1 MRTKEKNMA
10 TPQLSPGVLVREI
23 DLTVGRVEN
32 VVDTTGALA
41 GPFRLGPV
49 EEPIRITSQQQYIDT
64 FGKPIS
70 TDRQYEYWMTGS
82 EFLSYGGVLSVTR
95 VDGTTLNNAN
105 AGTDE
110 ASSSSLKIKNFDEY
124 EASYSESTEY
134 YYAARNPGTWGNGI
148 KVCQIDA
155 QADQRLTINTANP
168 AGAGV
173 TIGFG
178 VTMAIDTTI
187 PGSGTT
193 STFSGYLK
201 GIITGINTISDGS
214 STIDVKVVSRVEQS
228 GTGTTVTNVDYEPNN
243 LGVSFPSSGT
253 ISIVNTGTDAS
264 PVASATTAVT
274 AQVDWYDQQTLG
286 LTNSTVLW
294 KSIAPRPRTSNYA
307 ATRGGRFDTINIAVV
322 DDNGGITG
330 SESNILEKYNGVSKA
345 ADATFDAANPVRSYY
360 KKYISNNSSYIF
372 VGDNPSVD
380 ADTTH
385 GTVPTASGFSANFT
399 ANTSSSGLWGQNA
412 ESKVFSG
419 LGAVTYSLAGG
430 VDYSANGG
438 MTATLGNLKTAYE
451 LYSNKDEEQVDFLLM
466 GPSCSTELES
476 QAKANLLISLANSRK
491 DCLAVISPHRANVV
505 NVTSST
511 TQTTNVVRF
520 FSALTSSSFAVFDS
534 GYKYVYDRFN
544 DEFRYLPCN
553 GDVAGIMVR
562 TGINSFPWFS
572 PAGAQ
577 RGALNNAVK
586 LAYNPSKDQRD
597 TLYSARINPIVSQG
611 SGPILFGDKTGLS
624 YASAFDR
631 INVRRLFIS
640 VETALESAA
649 QSQLFEINDSD
660 TRDNFVNI
668 VTPFL
673 RDIQAN
679 RGIENFKVVCDSSNN
694 TPSVIDNNEFRA
706 DIFIQPT
713 RSINYINLTFV
724 ATRSGITFS
733 ESV

>member
-10 TPQLSPGVLVREI
+10 TPQLSPGVLVREL

-228 GTGTTVTNVDYEPNN
+228 GTGTTVTNIDYEPNN
-243 LGVSFPSSGT
+243 LGASFPSSGT

-307 ATRGGRFDTINIAVV
+307 ATRGGRFDTMNIAVV

-330 SESNILEKYNGVSKA
+330 AEGNVLEKYNGVSKA

-385 GTVPTASGFSANFT
+385 GTVPTASGFSANYT

-491 DCLAVISPHRANVV
+491 DCIAVISPHRANVV
-505 NVTSST
+505 NVTSSA

-572 PAGAQ
+572 PAGSQ

-631 INVRRLFIS
+631 INVRRLFIA

>member
-10 TPQLSPGVLVREI
+10 TPQLSPGVLVREL

-32 VVDTTGALA
+32 VVDTTGAIA

-110 ASSSSLKIKNFDEY
+110 ASSSSLKIKNFDDY
-124 EASYSESTEY
+124 EGSYSESTEY
-134 YYAARNPGTWGNGI
+134 YYAARNPGSWGNGI

-155 QADQRLTINTANP
+155 QADQRLTLNTANP

-173 TIGFG
+173 TVGYG
-178 VTMAIDTTI
+178 VTMAINTTI

-193 STFSGYLK
+193 STFTGYLK
-201 GIITGINTISDGS
+201 GIITGVSTDASGS

-243 LGVSFPSSGT
+243 LGASFPSSGT
-253 ISIVNTGTDAS
+253 ISIVNSGTDAA
-264 PVASATTAVT
+264 PTASATTSVT

-307 ATRGGRFDTINIAVV
+307 ATRGGRFDTLNIAIV

-330 SESNILEKYNGVSKA
+330 SEGNILEKYNGVSKA

-372 VGDNPSVD
+372 VGDNPSTD
-380 ADTTH
+380 ADTSH
-385 GTVPTASGFSANFT
+385 GTVPTPLGFSANYT
-399 ANTSSSGLWGQNA
+399 ANTLGAGLWGQNA
-412 ESKVFSG
+412 ASTVFSG
-419 LGAVTYSLAGG
+419 LGAVTYTMAGG
-430 VDYSANGG
+430 VDYSASGG
-438 MTATLGNLKTAYE
+438 MSATLGNLKTAYE
-451 LYSNKDEEQVDFLLM
+451 LYSNKDDQSVDFLLM
-466 GPSCSTELES
+466 GPSCSSELES
-476 QAKANLLISLANSRK
+476 QAKANLLISLANTRK
-491 DCLAVISPHRANVV
+491 DCIAVISPHRANVV
-505 NVTSST
+505 NVTNST

-553 GDVAGIMVR
+553 GDVAGLMVR
-562 TGINSFPWFS
+562 TGINAFPWFS

-586 LAYNPSKDQRD
+586 LAYNPDKDQRD

-631 INVRRLFIS
+631 INVRRLFIA

-679 RGIENFKVVCDSSNN
+679 RGIENFKVVCDASNN
-694 TPSVIDNNEFRA
+694 TPDVIDNNEFRA

-713 RSINYINLTFV
+713 RSINYISLTFV

>member
-10 TPQLSPGVLVREI
+10 TPQLSPGVLVREL

-110 ASSSSLKIKNFDEY
+110 ASSSSLKIKNFDDY

-228 GTGTTVTNVDYEPNN
+228 GTGTTVTNIDYEPNN
-243 LGVSFPSSGT
+243 LGASFPSSGT

-307 ATRGGRFDTINIAVV
+307 ATRGGRFDTMNIAVV

-330 SESNILEKYNGVSKA
+330 AEGNILEKYNGVSKA

-360 KKYISNNSSYIF
+360 KKYISNNSAYIF

-385 GTVPTASGFSANFT
+385 GTVPTASGFSANYT

-572 PAGAQ
+572 PAGSQ

-631 INVRRLFIS
+631 INVRRLFIA

>member
-10 TPQLSPGVLVREI
+10 TPQLSPGVLVREL

-110 ASSSSLKIKNFDEY
+110 ASSSSLKIKNFDDY

-228 GTGTTVTNVDYEPNN
+228 GTGTTVTNIDYEPNN
-243 LGVSFPSSGT
+243 LGASFPSSGT

-307 ATRGGRFDTINIAVV
+307 ATRGGRFDTMNIAVV

-330 SESNILEKYNGVSKA
+330 AEGNVLEKYNGVSKA

-491 DCLAVISPHRANVV
+491 DCIAVISPHRANVV
-505 NVTSST
+505 NVTSSA

-572 PAGAQ
+572 PAGSQ

-631 INVRRLFIS
+631 INVRRLFIA

>member
-1 MRTKEKNMA
+1 MA
-10 TPQLSPGVLVREI
+10 TPQLSPGVLVREL

-110 ASSSSLKIKNFDEY
+110 ASSSSLKIKNFDDY

-214 STIDVKVVSRVEQS
+214 STIDVKIVSRVEQS
-228 GTGTTVTNVDYEPNN
+228 GTGTTVTNIDYEPNN
-243 LGVSFPSSGT
+243 LGASFPSSGT

-307 ATRGGRFDTINIAVV
+307 ATRGGRFDTMNIAVV

-330 SESNILEKYNGVSKA
+330 AEGNILEKYNGVSKA

-419 LGAVTYSLAGG
+419 LGAVTS
-430 VDYSANGG
+430 
-438 MTATLGNLKTAYE
+438 
-451 LYSNKDEEQVDFLLM
+451 
-466 GPSCSTELES
+466 
-476 QAKANLLISLANSRK
+476 
-491 DCLAVISPHRANVV
+491 H
-505 NVTSST
+505 
-511 TQTTNVVRF
+511 
-520 FSALTSSSFAVFDS
+520 
-534 GYKYVYDRFN
+534 
-544 DEFRYLPCN
+544 
-553 GDVAGIMVR
+553 
-562 TGINSFPWFS
+562 
-572 PAGAQ
+572 
-577 RGALNNAVK
+577 
-586 LAYNPSKDQRD
+586 
-597 TLYSARINPIVSQG
+597 
-611 SGPILFGDKTGLS
+611 
-624 YASAFDR
+624 
-631 INVRRLFIS
+631 
-640 VETALESAA
+640 
-649 QSQLFEINDSD
+649 
-660 TRDNFVNI
+660 
-668 VTPFL
+668 
-673 RDIQAN
+673 
-679 RGIENFKVVCDSSNN
+679 
-694 TPSVIDNNEFRA
+694 
-706 DIFIQPT
+706 
-713 RSINYINLTFV
+713 
-724 ATRSGITFS
+724 
-733 ESV
+733 

>member
-294 KSIAPRPRTSNYA
+294 KSISPRPRTSNFA
-307 ATRGGRFDTINIAVV
+307 ATRGGRFDTMNIAVV

-330 SESNILEKYNGVSKA
+330 AEGNILEKYNGISKA

>member
-1 MRTKEKNMA
+1 MA
-10 TPQLSPGVLVREI
+10 TPQLSPGVLVREL

-110 ASSSSLKIKNFDEY
+110 ASSSSLKIKNFDDY

-228 GTGTTVTNVDYEPNN
+228 GTGTTVTNIDYEPNN
-243 LGVSFPSSGT
+243 LGASFPSSGT

-307 ATRGGRFDTINIAVV
+307 ATRGGRFDTMNIAVV

-330 SESNILEKYNGVSKA
+330 AEGNILEKYNGVSKA

-385 GTVPTASGFSANFT
+385 GTVPTASGFSANYT

-572 PAGAQ
+572 PAGSQ

-631 INVRRLFIS
+631 INVRRLFIA

>member
-1 MRTKEKNMA
+1 MA
-10 TPQLSPGVLVREI
+10 TPQLSPGVLVREL

-110 ASSSSLKIKNFDEY
+110 ASSSSLKIKNFDDY

-148 KVCQIDA
+148 KICQIDA

-228 GTGTTVTNVDYEPNN
+228 GTGSTVTNVDYEPNN

-286 LTNSTVLW
+286 LSNSTVLW
-294 KSIAPRPRTSNYA
+294 KSIAPRPRTSNFA
-307 ATRGGRFDTINIAVV
+307 ATRGGRFDTMNIAVV

-330 SESNILEKYNGVSKA
+330 AEGNVLEKYNGVSKA

-380 ADTTH
+380 ADTSH

-520 FSALTSSSFAVFDS
+520 FSALTSSSFAVSDS

>member
-1 MRTKEKNMA
+1 MA
-10 TPQLSPGVLVREI
+10 TPQLSPGVLVREL

-110 ASSSSLKIKNFDEY
+110 ASSSSLKIKNFDDY

-228 GTGTTVTNVDYEPNN
+228 GTGTTVTNIDYEPNN
-243 LGVSFPSSGT
+243 LGASFPSSGT

-307 ATRGGRFDTINIAVV
+307 ATRGGRFDTMNIAIV

-330 SESNILEKYNGVSKA
+330 AEGNILEKYNGVSKA

-385 GTVPTASGFSANFT
+385 GTVPTASGFSANYT

-505 NVTSST
+505 NVTSSA

-572 PAGAQ
+572 PAGSQ

-631 INVRRLFIS
+631 INVRRLFIA

>member
-10 TPQLSPGVLVREI
+10 TPQLSPGVLVREL

-32 VVDTTGALA
+32 VVDTTGAIA

-64 FGKPIS
+64 FGKPLS

-95 VDGTTLNNAN
+95 VDGDTLNNAN

-110 ASSSSLKIKNFDEY
+110 ASSSSLKIKNFDDY
-124 EASYSESTEY
+124 ESAYSESTEY
-134 YYAARNPGTWGNGI
+134 YYAARNPGSWGNGI

-155 QADQRLTINTANP
+155 QADQRLTIASGDP

-173 TIGFG
+173 TIGYG
-178 VTMAIDTTI
+178 VTMAINTAI
-187 PGSGTT
+187 PGTGTT
-193 STFSGYLK
+193 SIFTGYLK
-201 GIITGINTISDGS
+201 GIITGVTTVTDGG
-214 STIDVKVVSRVEQS
+214 STIDVKVVSRVHQS
-228 GTGTTVTNVDYEPNN
+228 GSGTTVTNVDYEPNN
-243 LGVSFPSSGT
+243 LGASFPSTGT
-253 ISIVNTGTDAS
+253 ISIVNSGTDAS
-264 PVASATTAVT
+264 PTASATTSVT

-286 LTNSTVLW
+286 LTNSTILW
-294 KSIAPRPRTSNYA
+294 KSIAPRPRTSNFA
-307 ATRGGRFDTINIAVV
+307 STRGGRFDTLNIAVV

-345 ADATFDAANPVRSYY
+345 KDATFDAANPVRSYY
-360 KKYISNNSSYIF
+360 KKYVSNNSAYVF
-372 VGDNPSVD
+372 VGDNPSTD
-380 ADTTH
+380 ADTAH
-385 GTVPTASGFSANFT
+385 GTVPTPLGFSTNFT
-399 ANTSSSGLWGQNA
+399 ANTLSAGLWGQDSA
-412 ESKVFSG
+412 SVVFSG
-419 LGAVTYSLAGG
+419 VGPVSYTMAGG
-430 VDYSANGG
+430 VDYSASGG
-438 MTATLGNLKTAYE
+438 MSATLGNLKTAYE
-451 LYSNKDEEQVDFLLM
+451 LYSNKDDQSVDFLIM
-466 GPSCSTELES
+466 GPSCSSELES

-491 DCLAVISPHRANVV
+491 DCIAVISPHRANVV
-505 NVTSST
+505 NVTNST

-553 GDVAGIMVR
+553 GDVAGLMVR
-562 TGINSFPWFS
+562 TGINAFPWFS
-572 PAGAQ
+572 PAGQQ

-586 LAYNPSKDQRD
+586 LAYNPDKDQRD

-631 INVRRLFIS
+631 INVRRLFIA

-679 RGIENFKVVCDSSNN
+679 RGIENFKVICDASNN
-694 TPSVIDNNEFRA
+694 TPDVIDNNEFRA

-713 RSINYINLTFV
+713 RSINYISLTFV

>member
-10 TPQLSPGVLVREI
+10 TPQLSPGVLVREL

-110 ASSSSLKIKNFDEY
+110 ASSSSLKIKNFDDY

-148 KVCQIDA
+148 KICQIDA

-228 GTGTTVTNVDYEPNN
+228 GTGTTVTNIDYEPNN
-243 LGVSFPSSGT
+243 LGASFPSSGT

-264 PVASATTAVT
+264 PVSSATTAVT

-307 ATRGGRFDTINIAVV
+307 ATRGGRFDTMNIAVV

-330 SESNILEKYNGVSKA
+330 AEGNILEKYNGVSKA

-385 GTVPTASGFSANFT
+385 GTVPTASGFSANYT

-491 DCLAVISPHRANVV
+491 DCIAVISPHRANVV

-572 PAGAQ
+572 PAGTQ

-611 SGPILFGDKTGLS
+611 SGPILFGDKTALS

-631 INVRRLFIS
+631 INVRRLFIA

>member
-10 TPQLSPGVLVREI
+10 TPQLSPGVLVREL

-49 EEPIRITSQQQYIDT
+49 EEPIRITSQQQYIDN
-64 FGKPIS
+64 FGKPLS

-95 VDGTTLNNAN
+95 VDGDTLNNAN

-110 ASSSSLKIKNFDEY
+110 ASSSSLKIKNFDDY
-124 EASYSESTEY
+124 ESAYSESTEY
-134 YYAARNPGTWGNGI
+134 YYAARNPGAWGNGI

-155 QADQRLTINTANP
+155 QADQRLTLNTANP

-173 TIGFG
+173 TVGYG
-178 VTMAIDTTI
+178 VTMAINTVLA
-187 PGSGTT
+187 GSGTT
-193 STFSGYLK
+193 SVFTGYLK
-201 GIITGINTISDGS
+201 GIITGVSTDSSGS
-214 STIDVKVVSRVEQS
+214 STVDVKVVSRVHQS

-243 LGVSFPSSGT
+243 MGASFPSSGT
-253 ISIVNTGTDAS
+253 ISIVNSGTDAS
-264 PVASATTAVT
+264 PTSSATTSVT
-274 AQVDWYDQQTLG
+274 AQVDWYDQQNLG

-307 ATRGGRFDTINIAVV
+307 STRGGRFDTMNIAIV

-345 ADATFDAANPVRSYY
+345 KDATFDAANPVRSYY
-360 KKYISNNSSYIF
+360 KKYISNHSAYIF
-372 VGDNPSVD
+372 VGDNPSTD
-380 ADTTH
+380 ADTSH
-385 GTVPTASGFSANFT
+385 GTVPAPLGFSTNYT
-399 ANTSSSGLWGQNA
+399 ANTISAGLWGQDA
-412 ESKVFSG
+412 ASVTFSG
-419 LGAVTYSLAGG
+419 IGPVSYTMAGG
-430 VDYSANGG
+430 VDYSASGG
-438 MTATLGNLKTAYE
+438 MSASLGNVKNAYE
-451 LYSNKDEEQVDFLLM
+451 LYSNKDDESVDFLLM
-466 GPSCSTELES
+466 GPSCGSELES
-476 QAKANLLISLANSRK
+476 QAKANLLISIANSRK
-491 DCLAVISPHRANVV
+491 DCIAVISPHRANVV

-553 GDVAGIMVR
+553 GDIAGLMVR
-562 TGINSFPWFS
+562 TGINAFPWFS
-572 PAGAQ
+572 PAGQQ

-586 LAYNPSKDQRD
+586 LAYNPDKDQRD

-631 INVRRLFIS
+631 INVRRLFIT

-649 QSQLFEINDSD
+649 QSQLFEINDAD

-679 RGIENFKVVCDSSNN
+679 RGIENFKVICDASNN
-694 TPSVIDNNEFRA
+694 TPDVIDNNEFRA

-713 RSINYINLTFV
+713 RSINYISLTFI

>member
-10 TPQLSPGVLVREI
+10 TPQLSPGVLVREL

-64 FGKPIS
+64 FGKPLS
-70 TDRQYEYWMTGS
+70 TDRQYEYWLTGS

-95 VDGTTLNNAN
+95 VDGDTLNNAN

-110 ASSSSLKIKNFDEY
+110 ASSSSLKIKNFDDY
-124 EASYSESTEY
+124 ESAYSESTEY
-134 YYAARNPGTWGNGI
+134 YYAARNPGSWGNGI

-173 TIGFG
+173 TLGYG
-178 VTMAIDTTI
+178 VTMAINTSL

-193 STFSGYLK
+193 SVFTGYLK
-201 GIITGINTISDGS
+201 GIITGITTIAEGS
-214 STIDVKVVSRVEQS
+214 STIDVKVVSRVHQS

-243 LGVSFPSSGT
+243 LGASFPSTGT
-253 ISIVNTGTDAS
+253 ISIVNSGTDAS
-264 PVASATTAVT
+264 PTASATTSVT

-307 ATRGGRFDTINIAVV
+307 STRGGRFDTLNIAVV

-345 ADATFDAANPVRSYY
+345 KDATFDAANPVRSYY
-360 KKYISNNSSYIF
+360 KKYISNNSAYVF
-372 VGDNPSVD
+372 VGDNPSTD
-380 ADTTH
+380 ADLAH
-385 GTVPTASGFSANFT
+385 GTVPTPLGFSANFT
-399 ANTSSSGLWGQNA
+399 ANTLSAGLWGQDSA
-412 ESKVFSG
+412 SVVFSG
-419 LGAVTYSLAGG
+419 IGPVSYTMAGG
-430 VDYSANGG
+430 VDYSASGG
-438 MTATLGNLKTAYE
+438 MSATLGNLKTAYE
-451 LYSNKDEEQVDFLLM
+451 LYSNKDDQSVDFLLM
-466 GPSCSTELES
+466 GPSCSSELES

-491 DCLAVISPHRANVV
+491 DCIAVISPHRANVV
-505 NVTSST
+505 NVTNST

-534 GYKYVYDRFN
+534 GYKYIYDRFN

-553 GDVAGIMVR
+553 GDTAGLMVR
-562 TGINSFPWFS
+562 TGINAFPWFS
-572 PAGAQ
+572 PAGQQ

-586 LAYNPSKDQRD
+586 LAYNPNKDQRD

-611 SGPILFGDKTGLS
+611 SGPILFGDKTALS

-631 INVRRLFIS
+631 INVRRLFIA

-679 RGIENFKVVCDSSNN
+679 RGIENFKVICDASNN
-694 TPSVIDNNEFRA
+694 TPDVIDNNEFRA

-713 RSINYINLTFV
+713 RSINYISLTFV

>member
-10 TPQLSPGVLVREI
+10 TPQLSPGVLVREL

-110 ASSSSLKIKNFDEY
+110 ASSSSLKIKNFDDY

-228 GTGTTVTNVDYEPNN
+228 GTGTTVTNIDYEPNN
-243 LGVSFPSSGT
+243 LGASFPSSGT

-307 ATRGGRFDTINIAVV
+307 ATRGGRFDTMNIAVV

-330 SESNILEKYNGVSKA
+330 AEGNILEKYNGVSKA

-360 KKYISNNSSYIF
+360 KKYISNNSAYIF

-385 GTVPTASGFSANFT
+385 GTVPTASGFSANYT

-572 PAGAQ
+572 PAGSQ

-611 SGPILFGDKTGLS
+611 SGPILFGDKTALS

-631 INVRRLFIS
+631 INVRRLFIA

>member
-1 MRTKEKNMA
+1 MA
-10 TPQLSPGVLVREI
+10 TPQLSPGVLVREL

-32 VVDTTGALA
+32 VVDTTGAIA

-110 ASSSSLKIKNFDEY
+110 ASSSSLKIKNFDDY

-155 QADQRLTINTANP
+155 QADQRLTINTGNP

-228 GTGTTVTNVDYEPNN
+228 GTGTTVTNIDYEPNN
-243 LGVSFPSSGT
+243 LGASFPSSGT

-307 ATRGGRFDTINIAVV
+307 ATRGGRFDTMNIAVV

-330 SESNILEKYNGVSKA
+330 AEGNVLEKYNGVSKA

-385 GTVPTASGFSANFT
+385 GTVPTASGFSANYT

-491 DCLAVISPHRANVV
+491 DCIAVISPHRANVV

-572 PAGAQ
+572 PAGTQ

-631 INVRRLFIS
+631 INVRRLFIA

>member
-1 MRTKEKNMA
+1 MA
-10 TPQLSPGVLVREI
+10 TPQLSPGVLVREL

-110 ASSSSLKIKNFDEY
+110 ASSSSLKIKNFDDY

-148 KVCQIDA
+148 KICQIDA

-228 GTGTTVTNVDYEPNN
+228 GTGTTVTNIDYEPNN
-243 LGVSFPSSGT
+243 LGASFPSSGT

-264 PVASATTAVT
+264 PVSSATTAVT

-307 ATRGGRFDTINIAVV
+307 ATRGGRFDTMNIAVV

-330 SESNILEKYNGVSKA
+330 AEGNILEKYNGVSKA

-385 GTVPTASGFSANFT
+385 GTVPTASGFSANYT

-491 DCLAVISPHRANVV
+491 DCIAVISPHRANVV

-572 PAGAQ
+572 PAGTQ

-611 SGPILFGDKTGLS
+611 SGPILFGDKTALS

-631 INVRRLFIS
+631 INVRRLFIA

>member
-1 MRTKEKNMA
+1 MA
-10 TPQLSPGVLVREI
+10 TPQLSPGVLVREL

-110 ASSSSLKIKNFDEY
+110 ASSSSLKIKNFDDY

-228 GTGTTVTNVDYEPNN
+228 GTGTTVTNIDYEPNN
-243 LGVSFPSSGT
+243 LGASFPSSGT

-307 ATRGGRFDTINIAVV
+307 ATRGGRFDTMNIAVV

-330 SESNILEKYNGVSKA
+330 AEGNVLEKYNGVSKA

-491 DCLAVISPHRANVV
+491 DCIAVISPHRANVV
-505 NVTSST
+505 NVTSSA

-572 PAGAQ
+572 PAGSQ

-631 INVRRLFIS
+631 INVRRLFIA

>member
-1 MRTKEKNMA
+1 MA

-294 KSIAPRPRTSNYA
+294 KSISPRPRTSNFA
-307 ATRGGRFDTINIAVV
+307 ATRGGRFDTMNIAVV

-330 SESNILEKYNGVSKA
+330 AEGNILEKYNGISKA

>member
-1 MRTKEKNMA
+1 MA

-294 KSIAPRPRTSNYA
+294 KSISPRPRTSNFA
-307 ATRGGRFDTINIAVV
+307 ATRGGRFDTMNIAVV

-330 SESNILEKYNGVSKA
+330 AEGNILEKYNGISKA

-660 TRDNFVNI
+660 TRDNCVNI

-673 RDIQAN
+673 RDIKAN